1 VGFACI
7 QDLKEW
13 TSTEP
18 SFSNLPPTRYREVV
32 LTSLPATVYTI
43 MVERKPFLR
52 HRLSWRI
59 IFAISLL
66 LSTASAT
73 AAIPLRDYHQHI
85 KQAVTALNTLAY
97 ADETET
103 GTEFGERQLET
114 IREIRNLLPTNETV
128 ELRGESVNI
137 DNFWLHKEFDNYSTA
152 AGGARYEMRLRIT
165 ERLAALDERI
175 DELEQAAA
183 LVEGGKADNSARL
196 AEILKRPEYAHK
208 VQQQNALTRLLER
221 FLQWLRSW
229 FPQPKPISPG
239 SAGILSRIAQWFVI
253 ILALGVL
260 VFVLKMFLPRALSY
274 RRPKKKQ
281 KDKDKARIVLGE
293 KLEPDQSARDL
304 LSEAEALARRGE
316 LRAAIRRA
324 YIALLVELGERK
336 VISLAQH
343 KTNRDYLRAM
353 RELEPLY
360 GNVKQLT
367 DSFELH
373 WYGLAEAHETDWIQ
387 FRSAYNEALK

>member
-1 VGFACI
+1 MRLDSV
-7 QDLKEW
+7 LEEW
-13 TSTEP
+13 TSAKT
-18 SFSNLPPTRYREVV
+18 FSNLPPSRYRELV
-32 LTSLPATVYTI
+32 LTSSPATVYTI
-43 MVERKPFLR
+43 MVERKPFPERCFSLR
-52 HRLSWRI
+52 M
-59 IFAISLL
+59 IFATGLL
-66 LSTASAT
+66 LFTASAT
-73 AAIPLRDYHQHI
+73 AAIPLSDYHKHI
-85 KQAVTALNTLAY
+85 KQAVTALNTLSY

-103 GTEFGERQLET
+103 GTEFDERQIET
-114 IREIRNLLPTNETV
+114 IRQIRNLLPANETV
-128 ELRGESVNI
+128 ELSGDSFNV
-137 DNFWLHKEFDNYSTA
+137 DNSWLHKEFDNYSAA
-152 AGGARYEMRLRIT
+152 AGGVRHEMRLRIT
-165 ERLAALDERI
+165 ERLAAIDERI
-175 DELEQAAA
+175 GELEQAAA
-183 LVEGGKADNSARL
+183 VVDGSKADNSARL
-196 AEILKRPEYAHK
+196 AEILMRPEYAHK

-221 FLQWLRSW
+221 FLKWLRSW

-253 ILALGVL
+253 ILALAVL
-260 VFVLKMFLPRALSY
+260 GFVLKMILPRALSY

-281 KDKDKARIVLGE
+281 KQKEKARIVLGE

-360 GNVKQLT
+360 SNMKQLT

-373 WYGLAEAHETDWIQ
+373 WYGLAEAYETDWIQ
-387 FRSAYNEALK
+387 FRSAYNKALLK

>member
-1 VGFACI
+1 
-7 QDLKEW
+7 
-13 TSTEP
+13 
-18 SFSNLPPTRYREVV
+18 
-32 LTSLPATVYTI
+32 
-43 MVERKPFLR
+43 MVERKRFLR
-52 HRLSWRI
+52 HRFSLRI
-59 IFAISLL
+59 IFATCLL
-66 LSTASAT
+66 LFIASAT
-73 AAIPLRDYHQHI
+73 AAIPLTDYHKHI
-85 KQAVTALNTLAY
+85 KQAVTALNTLSY

-103 GTEFGERQLET
+103 ETEFGEREIET
-114 IREIRNLLPTNETV
+114 VRQIRNLLPTNETV
-128 ELRGESVNI
+128 ELSEGESFNV
-137 DNFWLHKEFDNYSTA
+137 DNSWLHKEFDNYSA
-152 AGGARYEMRLRIT
+152 ASGGVRHEMRLRIV
-165 ERLAALDERI
+165 ERLAAIDERI
-175 DELEQAAA
+175 DELEQTAA
-183 LVEGGKADNSARL
+183 VVDRSKADNSARL

-221 FLQWLRSW
+221 FLKWLRSL

-281 KDKDKARIVLGE
+281 KDKARIVLGE

-373 WYGLAEAHETDWIQ
+373 WYGLAEAYETDWIQ

>member
-18 SFSNLPPTRYREVV
+18 SFSNLLPTRYREVV
-32 LTSLPATVYTI
+32 LTSLLATVYTI
-43 MVERKPFLR
+43 MVQRKPFHHLR
-52 HRLSWRI
+52 FSLRI
-59 IFAISLL
+59 IFATGLL
-66 LSTASAT
+66 LFTASAT
-73 AAIPLRDYHQHI
+73 AAIPLSDYHKHI
-85 KQAVTALNTLAY
+85 KQAVTALNTLSY

-103 GTEFGERQLET
+103 ETEFGERQIET
-114 IREIRNLLPTNETV
+114 IRQIRNLLPGNETV
-128 ELRGESVNI
+128 ELRGESFKI
-137 DNFWLHKEFDNYSTA
+137 DNSWLHKEFDNYPAA
-152 AGGARYEMRLRIT
+152 AGAVRHEMRLRIM
-165 ERLAALDERI
+165 ERLAAIDERI
-175 DELEQAAA
+175 EELEQAAA
-183 LVEGGKADNSARL
+183 SVDGSKAANSARL
-196 AEILKRPEYAHK
+196 TEILKRPEYAHK

-221 FLQWLRSW
+221 FMQWLRSW
-229 FPQPKPISPG
+229 LPQPKPISPG

-260 VFVLKMFLPRALSY
+260 AFVLKMFLPRALSY
-274 RRPKKKQ
+274 RRPGKKRKE
-281 KDKDKARIVLGE
+281 KARIVLGE

-373 WYGLAEAHETDWIQ
+373 WYGLAEAYETDWIQ
-387 FRSAYNEALK
+387 FRSAYNEALLK

>member
-1 VGFACI
+1 
-7 QDLKEW
+7 
-13 TSTEP
+13 
-18 SFSNLPPTRYREVV
+18 
-32 LTSLPATVYTI
+32 

-52 HRLSWRI
+52 HRFSLRI
-59 IFAISLL
+59 MFATSLL
-66 LSTASAT
+66 LFTASAT
-73 AAIPLRDYHQHI
+73 AAIPLSDYHKHI
-85 KQAVTALNTLAY
+85 KQAVTALNTLSY

-103 GTEFGERQLET
+103 EAEFGERQIET
-114 IREIRNLLPTNETV
+114 IRQIRNLLPINETV
-128 ELRGESVNI
+128 ELRGETFKV
-137 DNFWLHKEFDNYSTA
+137 DNSWLHKEFDNYPTA
-152 AGGARYEMRLRIT
+152 AGGARHEMRLRIM
-165 ERLAALDERI
+165 ERLAAVGERI
-175 DELEQAAA
+175 EELEQATA
-183 LVEGGKADNSARL
+183 VVDRSKADNSARL

-208 VQQQNALTRLLER
+208 VQEQNALTRLLER
-221 FLQWLRSW
+221 FLKWLRSW
-229 FPQPKPISPG
+229 FPEPKPISPG
-239 SAGILSRIAQWFVI
+239 SAGILSRIAQWLVI

-260 VFVLKMFLPRALSY
+260 AFVLKMFLPRALRY

-281 KDKDKARIVLGE
+281 RQKGKARIVLGE

-343 KTNRDYLRAM
+343 KTNRDYLQAM

-367 DSFELH
+367 DSFELY

-387 FRSAYNEALK
+387 FRSAYNEALLK